1 VALCHL
7 AKLKSLAYILSQD
20 PLNGRLKTGIIFY
33 QTRPGDQV
41 RCGVGIGGQTACT
54 LTDRLIPDIVDPAV
68 QRKLDDAVQ
77 QKLDEKDKLIQAKE
91 MQIKDS
97 ATKADDTDKQIKD
110 LKEKADKKIKDI
122 ADELATCRAVLASRD
137 ETIKGYKDS
146 VGMWKAGS
154 IDGNNR
160 SNMLPPAKWVDGIKD
175 PSVWESPARK
185 IQLFSKGQGMALDWG
200 SQSSKTL
207 YLWNT
212 ALYGHDN
219 QVLSLECFFDPVHTA
234 NWMPCTNFGGKHTQI
249 PCLSSSV
256 LVL

>member
-110 LKEKADKKIKDI
+110 LKEKADKKVKDI

-207 YLWNT
+207 YL
-212 ALYGHDN
+212 
-219 QVLSLECFFDPVHTA
+219 
-234 NWMPCTNFGGKHTQI
+234 
-249 PCLSSSV
+249 
-256 LVL
+256 

>member
-1 VALCHL
+1 
-7 AKLKSLAYILSQD
+7 
-20 PLNGRLKTGIIFY
+20 
-33 QTRPGDQV
+33 V
-41 RCGVGIGGQTACT
+41 RCAVGIGGQTACT
-54 LTDRLIPDIVDPAV
+54 LTDRLIPDIVDPV
-68 QRKLDDAVQ
+68 IQRKLDDAVQ
-77 QKLDEKDKLIQAKE
+77 QKLDEKDKLIQAKD

-97 ATKADDTDKQIKD
+97 TTKADDTDKQIKD

-122 ADELATCRAVLASRD
+122 ADELATCRAVLASRN
-137 ETIKGYKDS
+137 ETIKDS

-154 IDGNNR
+154 IEGNNG
-160 SNMLPPAKWVDGIKD
+160 STILPPAKWVDGIKY

-200 SQSSKTL
+200 SQSSKAL

-212 ALYGHDN
+212 ALYCHDN

-234 NWMPCTNFGGKHTQI
+234 NWMLCTNSGGKHTQI

-256 LVL
+256 LML